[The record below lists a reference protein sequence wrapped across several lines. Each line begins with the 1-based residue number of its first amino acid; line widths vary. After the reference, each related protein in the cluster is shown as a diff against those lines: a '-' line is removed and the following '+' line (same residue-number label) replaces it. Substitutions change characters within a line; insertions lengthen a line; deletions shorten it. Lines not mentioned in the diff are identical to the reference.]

1 VFQTIP
7 LESHQLIAKSPQI
20 ASKLFSIVAHIFLD
34 VGTFVSP
41 DSDALRA
48 LVLVGRVL
56 SIISDFIVDDYIAP
70 DELFLQSCLLLMAGD
85 AVRKSFVKPLSAY
98 YLREKVPVP
107 TFRDLRVYQKVFRP
121 FGLTWLQFML
131 LQSSGAIQ
139 WVETF
144 NKGDVLFQLESD
156 IILVYTGDAYIWE
169 IDQIVKGD
177 RVQSNKGYTII
188 GQTDLSLLN
197 PSMQQQLKESN
208 ESEQQQLVCI
218 ESRSDELVF
227 LRFDTKQ
234 MTGGGVDMDDLL
246 QDRVNALFLQI
257 LHKGLHNRW

>member
-1 VFQTIP
+1 MPIND
-7 LESHQLIAKSPQI
+7 AK
-20 ASKLFSIVAHIFLD
+20 
-34 VGTFVSP
+34 
-41 DSDALRA
+41 
-48 LVLVGRVL
+48 
-56 SIISDFIVDDYIAP
+56 
-70 DELFLQSCLLLMAGD
+70 GD

-246 QDRVNALFLQI
+246 QDRDCAQRNKFEHDFFGIEQSVLPQSVNTKGFLPM
-257 LHKGLHNRW
+257 LDNERELPCRRC